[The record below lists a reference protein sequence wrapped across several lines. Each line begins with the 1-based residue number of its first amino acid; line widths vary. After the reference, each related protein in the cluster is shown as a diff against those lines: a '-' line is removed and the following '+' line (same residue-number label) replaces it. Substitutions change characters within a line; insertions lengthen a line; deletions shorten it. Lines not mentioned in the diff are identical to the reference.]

1 MKFKYRKSMKL
12 SYRQQG
18 YIFFRCQMVGKLA
31 TEEQRIIKEAC
42 DKTGFGDAVYEYI
55 TTDASSVY
63 ISQKHYISEKWLAV
77 KTADV
82 FKELAGKI

>member
-18 YIFFRCQMVGKLA
+18 YIFFKCQRISNLPK
-31 TEEQRIIKEAC
+31 EEQQAIKKAC
-42 DKTGFGDAVYEYI
+42 DKTGYGDAVFEYI

-63 ISQKHYISEKWLAV
+63 ISQRYFLSEKWLAV
-77 KTADV
+77 KAAEV
-82 FKELAGKI
+82 FRALSEEI